1 MSKSIVSKP
10 INMQILRAAAAIAV
24 VLYHVG
30 VEKSHI
36 CADVGGSCAADL
48 RFGID
53 GVRLF
58 FMISGYIMV
67 VSSWNAFGKPGA
79 SWKFIQRRVQRIVP
93 LYWIMTTLG
102 VIGIALAPSMLTVP
116 ILDPLYVAGSYLFY
130 PVTRVNGLVRPI
142 ANLGWTLELQVMFYV
157 VFMAAL
163 QFNRKLGLI
172 LTMAFLA
179 LFTAGGVLGLYGQ
192 SVPLNFWSDPIILDF
207 IVGMVVAILYKGGIV
222 LPRSAVWGLG
232 LASLILAAGVVLQ
245 TPWIKSF
252 PEANLLPRLIVGLPA
267 ATLFVLS
274 TLGPQLIAS
283 GLIARISLVLSN
295 ASFSLYLAHPFML
308 RISAK
313 IWAKFF
319 ESHLP
324 MWVFTGASTLVA
336 IASGLLLYGLV
347 ERPLANFLTQ
357 MPPLKPA
364 LRLAH
369 ATSAVPQ

>member
-1 MSKSIVSKP
+1 MSKPIVSKS

-36 CADVGGSCAADL
+36 CADVGSSCVADL

-58 FMISGYIMV
+58 FMISGFIMV

-79 SWKFIQRRVQRIVP
+79 SWNFIKRRIQRIVP
-93 LYWIMTTLG
+93 LYWIMTTVG

-116 ILDPLYVAGSYLFY
+116 VLDPLYVAGSYLFY

-142 ANLGWTLELQVMFYV
+142 ANLGWTLELQVMFYM

-179 LFTAGGVLGLYGQ
+179 LFSAGGVLGLYGQ

-232 LASLILAAGVVLQ
+232 IASVILAAGVVLQ
-245 TPWIKSF
+245 TEWIHSF

-267 ATLFVLS
+267 ACVFVLS
-274 TLGPQLIAS
+274 TLGPQLSAS

-308 RISAK
+308 RVSAK

-319 ESHLP
+319 ESHMP
-324 MWVFTGASTLVA
+324 MWAFTCASTLVA
-336 IASGLLLYGLV
+336 IASGLVLYWLV
-347 ERPLANFLTQ
+347 ERPLANFLVQ
-357 MPPLKPA
+357 KQPLKPA
-364 LRLAH
+364 PRLAR
-369 ATSAVPQ
+369 ATNAVP